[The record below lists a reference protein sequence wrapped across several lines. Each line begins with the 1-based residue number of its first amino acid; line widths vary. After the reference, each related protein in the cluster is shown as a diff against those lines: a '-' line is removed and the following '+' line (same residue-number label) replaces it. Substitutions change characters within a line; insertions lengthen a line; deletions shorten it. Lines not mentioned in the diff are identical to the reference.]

1 MTQYAYCEL
10 WTATS
15 SLGGKFGVVR
25 DGYNEIIRK
34 RSTVEETMDGGLDV
48 QVGGI
53 HKVYNLII
61 RVRHTEP
68 DAGYGTRQDLQDLY
82 ELNNPQAAASNL
94 LWYTNHHGT
103 VEQVYMVG
111 DFQGS
116 LLGCEIEGNTA
127 WWDVQV
133 QLRVKPA

>member
-1 MTQYAYCEL
+1 MAEYAYCEI
-10 WTATS
+10 WSSTS
-15 SLGGKFGVVR
+15 SLGGKFAVIR
-25 DGYNEIIRK
+25 DGYNEITRK
-34 RSTVEETMDGGLDV
+34 KSTIEETMDGGLDV

-53 HKVYNLII
+53 HKLYNLII

-68 DAGYGTRQDLQDLY
+68 DVGYGTFDDLKDLY
-82 ELNNPQAAASNL
+82 ELNNPKGSPTNL
-94 LWYTNHHGT
+94 LWYTSHTGT

-116 LLGCEIEGNTA
+116 LLACRIEGSEA

-133 QLRVKPA
+133 QLRVKP

>member
-1 MTQYAYCEL
+1 MAQYDYCVL
-10 WTATS
+10 CTATS
-15 SLGGKFGVVR
+15 SINEKFHVVR

-34 RSTVEETMDGGLDV
+34 RSNVEETMDGGLDV
-48 QVGGI
+48 QMGGV
-53 HKVYNLII
+53 HKLYNLLI

-68 DAGYGTRQDLQDLY
+68 DVGFGTFDDLRNLY
-82 ELNNPQAAASNL
+82 ELNDPTGGANL

-116 LLGCEIEGNTA
+116 LLACAIEGNTA